1 MPELPPWPRSTAKAD
16 YHVLHISA
24 APKATADA
32 HRTRDLVLDSIH

>member
-1 MPELPPWPRSTAKAD
+1 MSELPRWPRSIAKAD
-16 YHVLHISA
+16 YHVPHVSA